1 MPNLSHIRWLVT
13 DLEPCR
19 TFYRDQLGLKQ
30 VVDVPGIYAEFETGG
45 ARVALYRADLMALVV
60 GGPPA
65 AQAAGDVVLCLRVD
79 DVDRAAAEI
88 AARGTTLVKA
98 PHDQPVWLQR
108 VAHVRD
114 PAGHLIELWAP
125 LRPHA
130 AQP

>member
-1 MPNLSHIRWLVT
+1 MQTLSHIRWLVA

-19 TFYRDQLGLKQ
+19 AFYRDQLGLKQ

-45 ARVALYRADLMALVV
+45 ARIALYRADLMALVV

-65 AQAAGDVVLCLRVD
+65 AQAAGDAVVCLRVD
-79 DVDRAAAEI
+79 DVDRAAAEV
-88 AARGTTLVKA
+88 AQRGGVLVKA

-108 VAHVRD
+108 VAHLRD

-125 LRPHA
+125 LRPRP